1 MLNSLTAEGGMMITR
16 VVLLGLAA
24 MLIGVAP
31 QPAGA
36 APWTRG

>member
-1 MLNSLTAEGGMMITR
+1 MITR

-24 MLIGVAP
+24 MLICVAP

-36 APWTRG
+36 APGTRG